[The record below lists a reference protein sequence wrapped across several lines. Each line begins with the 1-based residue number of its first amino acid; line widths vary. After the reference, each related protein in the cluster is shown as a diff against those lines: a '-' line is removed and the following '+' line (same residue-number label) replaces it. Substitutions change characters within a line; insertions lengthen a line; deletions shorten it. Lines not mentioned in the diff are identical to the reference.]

1 MKSEGN
7 FPHPFEF
14 YMAAQQFFGPGH
26 LQSQPLLSRYFCFL
40 FEPFFHFFVF
50 YLDIKF
56 IVHLMH
62 YSINIVVIIIII
74 ILLVCFVFKN
84 LLWYCQEFFLFV
96 PPSPPP
102 PPPPPPPKKKGSSV
116 PRAIFCIRIFHF
128 GVHKPIISK
137 VTEYTDRTFKLTF
150 A

>member
-1 MKSEGN
+1 MKATFLIPLN
-7 FPHPFEF
+7 FIWLHNIFL
-14 YMAAQQFFGPGH
+14 AQGTYNYNRFCQDI
-26 LQSQPLLSRYFCFL
+26 SVSYSNLSSN
-40 FEPFFHFFVF
+40 FFVF

-96 PPSPPP
+96 PPSD
-102 PPPPPPPKKKGSSV
+102 PPPPPPPKEKGSSV
-116 PRAIFCIRIFHF
+116 PCAIFCIRIFHF

>member
-1 MKSEGN
+1 MSCSHFQQAGGMKSKGN
-7 FPHPFEF
+7 FPRPFEF
-14 YMAAQQFFGPGH
+14 YMAAQHFFGPGH

-74 ILLVCFVFKN
+74 ILIVCFVFKN
-84 LLWYCQEFFLFV
+84 LLWYCQEFCLFV
-96 PPSPPP
+96 PSSPL
-102 PPPPPPPKKKGSSV
+102 PPKKGF
-116 PRAIFCIRIFHF
+116 FCATCNILHPGIPFW
-128 GVHKPIISK
+128 S
-137 VTEYTDRTFKLTF
+137 TQTNN
-150 A
+150 

>member
-1 MKSEGN
+1 MKATFLIPLN
-7 FPHPFEF
+7 FIWLHNI
-14 YMAAQQFFGPGH
+14 FFGPGH

-40 FEPFFHFFVF
+40 FEPFFHFF
-50 YLDIKF
+50 KF

-96 PPSPPP
+96 PPSPPQ
-102 PPPPPPPKKKGSSV
+102 KKGSSV
-116 PRAIFCIRIFHF
+116 PHAIFCIRIFPF

>member
-14 YMAAQQFFGPGH
+14 YMAAQNILGPGH
-26 LQSQPLLSRYFCFL
+26 LPSQPLLSRYFCFL
-40 FEPFFHFFVF
+40 YEPFFHFFVF

-56 IVHLMH
+56 TVHLRH

-74 ILLVCFVFKN
+74 ILLVCFVFLCFKKN
-84 LLWYCQEFFLFV
+84 LLWYCQDFFLFV
-96 PPSPPP
+96 SPSPPP
-102 PPPPPPPKKKGSSV
+102 PTKKKGFSV
-116 PRAIFCIRIFHF
+116 PRAIFCTRIFHF
-128 GVHKPIISK
+128 GLHKPIISK
-137 VTEYTDRTFKLTF
+137 VTEYTDHTFKLTF

>member
-14 YMAAQQFFGPGH
+14 YMAAQHFFGPGH

-40 FEPFFHFFVF
+40 FEPFFHFFVC
-50 YLDIKF
+50 YLDITF

-74 ILLVCFVFKN
+74 ILLVCFVFKTYYGIARN
-84 LLWYCQEFFLFV
+84 FFCLF
-96 PPSPPP
+96 PPP
-102 PPPPPPPKKKGSSV
+102 PRPKKRVLLCHMQYSASGYSILV
-116 PRAIFCIRIFHF
+116 
-128 GVHKPIISK
+128 
-137 VTEYTDRTFKLTF
+137 YTNQ
-150 A
+150 

>member
-1 MKSEGN
+1 MKATFFIPLN
-7 FPHPFEF
+7 FIWLHNIFL
-14 YMAAQQFFGPGH
+14 AQGTYNHNRFCQDI
-26 LQSQPLLSRYFCFL
+26 SVSYFK
-40 FEPFFHFFVF
+40 PFFHFFVF

-96 PPSPPP
+96 PPSPR
-102 PPPPPPPKKKGSSV
+102 KKGSSV
-116 PRAIFCIRIFHF
+116 PRGIFCTRIFHF

-137 VTEYTDRTFKLTF
+137 VTEYTDCTFKLTF

>member
-1 MKSEGN
+1 MSCSHFQQAGGMKSEGN
-7 FPHPFEF
+7 FPRPFEF
-14 YMAAQQFFGPGH
+14 YMAAQHFFGPGH

-74 ILLVCFVFKN
+74 ILIVCFVFKN
-84 LLWYCQEFFLFV
+84 LLWYCQEFFCLF
-96 PPSPPP
+96 P
-102 PPPPPPPKKKGSSV
+102 PPPPPPPKKGF
-116 PRAIFCIRIFHF
+116 FCATCNILHPDIPFW
-128 GVHKPIISK
+128 
-137 VTEYTDRTFKLTF
+137 RTQTNN
-150 A
+150 

>member
-1 MKSEGN
+1 MSCSHFQQAGGMKSEGN
-7 FPHPFEF
+7 FPHPLEF
-14 YMAAQQFFGPGH
+14 YMAAQNFFGPGH

-74 ILLVCFVFKN
+74 TLLVCFVFKN

-102 PPPPPPPKKKGSSV
+102 KKGF
-116 PRAIFCIRIFHF
+116 FCATCNILHPDIPFWC
-128 GVHKPIISK
+128 
-137 VTEYTDRTFKLTF
+137 TQTNN
-150 A
+150 